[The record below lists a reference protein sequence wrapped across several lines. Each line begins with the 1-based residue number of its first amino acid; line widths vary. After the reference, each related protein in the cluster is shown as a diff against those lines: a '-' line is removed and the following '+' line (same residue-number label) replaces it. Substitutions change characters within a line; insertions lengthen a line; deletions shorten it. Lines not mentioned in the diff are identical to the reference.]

1 MDKRG
6 LKRKV
11 VMVQL
16 RVLGMLG
23 MHEKKA
29 QVLRNSGLFKK
40 YGGGGGYWHTLNMPN
55 RPWRISIGNNVNIA
69 TNVSFFEH
77 DIIHRMWNGN
87 PQYKGPEILSY
98 GGYITVEDNVM
109 IGANAII
116 LYDLVIGHDALVAAG
131 AVVTK
136 DVPPYAIVGGNPAK
150 VIGDTRELL
159 KKRLQTSGYE
169 VENYSYENYFEK

>member
-40 YGGGGGYWHTLNMPN
+40 YGVGGYWHTLNMPN

-87 PQYKGPEILSY
+87 PKYKGPEILSY

-169 VENYSYENYFEK
+169 VENYSYENFFEE

>member
-40 YGGGGGYWHTLNMPN
+40 YGGGGYWHTLNMPN

-69 TNVSFFEH
+69 TNVSFLNTILFTVCG
-77 DIIHRMWNGN
+77 M
-87 PQYKGPEILSY
+87 EIPN
-98 GGYITVEDNVM
+98 I
-109 IGANAII
+109 
-116 LYDLVIGHDALVAAG
+116 
-131 AVVTK
+131 K
-136 DVPPYAIVGGNPAK
+136 DRKFYPMV
-150 VIGDTRELL
+150 DTSQW
-159 KKRLQTSGYE
+159 KIM
-169 VENYSYENYFEK
+169 

>member
-1 MDKRG
+1 M
-6 LKRKV
+6 
-11 VMVQL
+11 
-16 RVLGMLG
+16 
-23 MHEKKA
+23 
-29 QVLRNSGLFKK
+29 
-40 YGGGGGYWHTLNMPN
+40 
-55 RPWRISIGNNVNIA
+55 
-69 TNVSFFEH
+69 
-77 DIIHRMWNGN
+77 
-87 PQYKGPEILSY
+87 ILSTVCGMEIQNIKGQKFY
-98 GGYITVEDNVM
+98 LMVGYITVEDNVM

-169 VENYSYENYFEK
+169 VENYSYENYFEE